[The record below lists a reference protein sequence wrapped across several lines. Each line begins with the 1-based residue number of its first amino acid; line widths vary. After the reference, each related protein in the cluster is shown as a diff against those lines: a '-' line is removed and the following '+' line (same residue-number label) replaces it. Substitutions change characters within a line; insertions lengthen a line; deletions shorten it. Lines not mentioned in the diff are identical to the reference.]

1 VSLAAILESLRAAM
15 SGAEDLDPHEQD
27 VVYRAVLDH
36 VRARRPES
44 VGFLSQLPPPGVIRD
59 PRA

>member
-1 VSLAAILESLRAAM
+1 MRAAL
-15 SGAEDLDPHEQD
+15 AITDEKLDPGEQD

-44 VGFLSQLPPPGVIRD
+44 VGFLSELPPPEAPVVD
-59 PRA
+59 PRTER